1 MTMNHTLI
9 AIKNPAKRRVSKP
22 VAPVAK
28 WLALCL
34 SATLVA
40 CAGMTTAPP
49 EEVVKQR
56 VNERWKT
63 LVSGDFARSY
73 SYTAPSFRGLISQDV
88 YRGRIGG
95 AVSWVAGEVASV
107 QCPEAIKCV
116 ARVRIDYKPLL
127 RGRAGDTF
135 STYTDETWVL
145 EDGQW
150 WAFEPLK
157 VN

>member
-1 MTMNHTLI
+1 MKNTKISTQNPGKGALKVATM
-9 AIKNPAKRRVSKP
+9 P
-22 VAPVAK
+22 VLK
-28 WLALCL
+28 WLALFA
-34 SATLVA
+34 STALVA
-40 CAGMTTAPP
+40 CAGISATSP

-56 VNERWKT
+56 VNERWKA

-73 SYTAPSFRGLISQDV
+73 SYTSPSFRGLISQDV

-95 AVSWVAGEVASV
+95 AVTWVAGEVASV

-127 RGRAGDTF
+127 RGRAGETF
-135 STYTDETWVL
+135 STYADETWVL
-145 EDGQW
+145 ESGQW

-157 VN
+157 AN

>member
-1 MTMNHTLI
+1 MKTTLNPSKNSSVRLLNTSGSSIVKSLALFTLI
-9 AIKNPAKRRVSKP
+9 A
-22 VAPVAK
+22 
-28 WLALCL
+28 LAG
-34 SATLVA
+34 
-40 CAGMTTAPP
+40 CAGISQSSP

-88 YRGRIGG
+88 YRSRIGG
-95 AVSWVAGEVASV
+95 AVNWVAGEVATV
-107 QCPEAIKCV
+107 ECPEAIKCI

-127 RGRAGDTF
+127 RGRAGNTF
-135 STYTDETWVL
+135 STYANETWVL

-157 VN
+157 AN